1 MPMSSARF
9 RDRQTSSGAQ
19 GFTLIEMAVVLL
31 IIGLLLG
38 GLLMPLS
45 EQVNQ
50 ERYRETEDVLKDVKE
65 ALMGFA
71 LDQRR
76 LPCPDTT
83 GDGVED
89 SPCPNVEGVV
99 PWVTLGVGRLDA
111 WQRPLRYRVDANF
124 FASIPDPANTTSGLT
139 VNVQSGT
146 ALTAA
151 NPDAPVAIIFSCGV
165 DGLAN
170 DENDA
175 TGANVANCS
184 NPGGV
189 NALYVQDV
197 PNDDPANSFDDI
209 LIWLSKNT
217 LLNRLV
223 AAGKWP

>member
-1 MPMSSARF
+1 MQINQRPMAGRSPQA
-9 RDRQTSSGAQ
+9 
-19 GFTLIEMAVVLL
+19 GFTLIEMAIVML

-45 EQVNQ
+45 EQVNH
-50 ERYRETEDVLKDVKE
+50 ERYRETEKQLNSVRE

-71 LDQRR
+71 LDQQR

-89 SPCPNVEGVV
+89 SPCADVEGSV
-99 PWVTLGVGRLDA
+99 PWLTLGVGRLDG

-124 FASIPDPANTTSGLT
+124 YASIPDPANTTSGLAI
-139 VNVQSGT
+139 QQQDGT

-151 NPDAPVAIIFSCGV
+151 NPDAPVAIVFSCGR

-175 TGANVANCS
+175 AGADLPNCA

-189 NALYVQDV
+189 NALYIQDA
-197 PNDDPANSFDDI
+197 PNDDPANRFDDL

-223 AAGKWP
+223 SAGKWP

>member
-1 MPMSSARF
+1 MMRVVGG
-9 RDRQTSSGAQ
+9 RGQ
-19 GFTLIEMAVVLL
+19 GGFSLIEMAIVML
-31 IIGLLLG
+31 IVGLLLG

-45 EQVNQ
+45 EQVNL
-50 ERYRETEDVLKDVKE
+50 ERYRETERQLQSIRE
-65 ALMGFA
+65 ALLGFA
-71 LDQRR
+71 LDQQR

-89 SPCPNVEGVV
+89 SPCSDVEGGV
-99 PWVTLGVGRLDA
+99 PWLTLGVGRRDS
-111 WQRPLRYRVDANF
+111 WQRPLRYRVDASF
-124 FASIPDPANTTSGLT
+124 YLSIPDPAATSSGLS
-139 VNVQSGT
+139 VRQQDGT

-151 NPDAPVAIIFSCGV
+151 NPDAPVAIIFSCGR

-175 TGANVANCS
+175 AGADVANCS

-189 NALYVQDV
+189 NALYTQDV
-197 PNDDPANSFDDI
+197 PNDDPANSFDDL

>member
-1 MPMSSARF
+1 VQIVLRGKY
-9 RDRQTSSGAQ
+9 QV
-19 GFTLIEMAVVLL
+19 GFTLIEMAVVML

-45 EQVNQ
+45 EQVNH
-50 ERYRETEDVLKDVKE
+50 EKYRETEKVLNNVRE

-71 LDQRR
+71 LDQQR

-89 SPCPNVEGVV
+89 NPCVNAEGSV
-99 PWVTLGVGRLDA
+99 PWVTLGMGRFDA

-124 FASIPDPANTTSGLT
+124 FTTIPDPANTTSGLT
-139 VNVQSGT
+139 VQQQDGT
-146 ALTAA
+146 LLTAA
-151 NPDAPVAIIFSCGV
+151 NPDAPVAIIFSCGL

-170 DENDA
+170 DNNDA
-175 TGANVANCS
+175 AGANVANCS
-184 NPGGV
+184 NLGGV
-189 NALYVQDV
+189 DALYIQDV
-197 PNDDPANSFDDI
+197 PNDAPASSFDDI
-209 LIWLSKNT
+209 FIWLSKNT